1 MEAASACITSHG
13 ELFTGAETY
22 VKGKGKGKCI
32 YIALIFVVHAR
43 RSGIDHSFTCNYT
56 NACIYLVS
64 VHQMAPAQTEVVDI
78 YNCSLLLIYLPRKDE
93 RPSRPG
99 WLTYSG
105 RFTHITHK
113 WSCTRQLQVASAG
126 QGKFAGQLTLVGGRG
141 DRCAAEA
148 TESRVVYYN
157 YTCIQR
163 PRMR

>member
-1 MEAASACITSHG
+1 VEAASACITSHG

-56 NACIYLVS
+56 NACLYLVS

-105 RFTHITHK
+105 RFTHISGHAPV
-113 WSCTRQLQVASAG
+113 SCRSRA
-126 QGKFAGQLTLVGGRG
+126 R
-141 DRCAAEA
+141 DR
-148 TESRVVYYN
+148 ESSPVN
-157 YTCIQR
+157 
-163 PRMR
+163 